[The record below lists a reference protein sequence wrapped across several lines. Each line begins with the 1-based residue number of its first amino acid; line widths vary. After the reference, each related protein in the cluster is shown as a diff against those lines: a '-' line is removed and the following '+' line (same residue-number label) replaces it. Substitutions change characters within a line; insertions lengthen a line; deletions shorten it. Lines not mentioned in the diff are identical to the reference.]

1 MADDRTEN
9 NKEAVMGFYIPSV
22 NHSVAPAKGVAAASP
37 ISVPSLNA
45 GDTLLAVIVTTPVA
59 DVDGLDPSDFV
70 VAQGEIESA
79 TVDTAGKNLFVVHT
93 G

>member
-1 MADDRTEN
+1 
-9 NKEAVMGFYIPSV
+9 MGSLHIPSV
-22 NHSVAPAKGVAAASP
+22 DSSIAPAKGVTAATP
-37 ISVPSLNA
+37 ISVPSINA
-45 GDTLLAVIVTTPVA
+45 SDTLLAVIVTTPVA

-79 TVDTAGKNLFVVHT
+79 TVDTSGKNLFVIHT